1 MSILTFYIVKGHRL
15 APLKRPKTRKIVR
28 HRRKQDVEK
37 GDLGKFKHVSP
48 KIVYRAIFDVL

>member
-15 APLKRPKTRKIVR
+15 SPPKRSNSRKIVR
-28 HRRKQDVEK
+28 HRRKQDVDK
-37 GDLGKFKHVSP
+37 GDLGKFKHASL